1 MNKIIIVV
9 AFFMLA
15 KLVDGQIQ
23 AVTEQGDTALL
34 YENGS
39 WRYLREMR
47 SIENSEIRS
56 NPTEFS
62 KATSSIYLVKSK
74 KIGIGILINPDKWQI
89 ETPTDGSTAEFN
101 FQMKGE
107 DLYAMMI
114 TERMEVPFEN
124 LREIALMNGKAAAP
138 DLKLIDQE
146 FRTVNGLKILM
157 IQMSGTIE
165 GIRFKYYNYY
175 FTSSEGTAQLLTYTS
190 EKMFPLYKSEME
202 VFLNGL
208 IAVE

>member
-1 MNKIIIVV
+1 MNKLFIVIL
-9 AFFMLA
+9 FFLITM
-15 KLVDGQIQ
+15 VVEGQIQ

-39 WRYLREMR
+39 WRYLSEMR
-47 SIENSEIRS
+47 GFENSEIRT
-56 NPTEFS
+56 NPMEFS

-89 ETPTDGSTAEFN
+89 ETSTDGSTSEFN

-107 DLYAMMI
+107 DLYAMLI

-124 LREIALMNGKAAAP
+124 LREIALMNGRAAAP

-146 FRTVNGLKILM
+146 FRTVNGTKVLM

-190 EKMFPLYKSEME
+190 EKMFPLYKSDME

-208 IAVE
+208 ISTE